1 MPTTVPESDLQQ
13 VLSRLIDA
21 TTKNAGARKTAVRWF
36 NRLYYDVRRW
46 NESFIAFLRTYPGFA
61 NSTLPAEY
69 KNFVERLREYRD
81 SLQERHGTV
90 KNDLCTGLKI
100 LSARYSRDFAWL
112 YKEDEPLYHE
122 IRSLI
127 DDSYATEMQIIK
139 VAYSVSDFIYN
150 ISSDENWHIQHHS
163 EIVTRISDYEDAS
176 KQAVSD
182 LQQMAESAGI
192 NLLDISEYEAILNNE
207 GSTNPNVM
215 VIGEITMSQDNI
227 HIEHVVGPVNVKAR
241 LDHVTQVVKTASAVA
256 DAKKE
261 ELSALIEELKQTLA
275 SVASTAK
282 PEDTQRVVQAA
293 EMVATEIAK
302 EKPNK
307 SFLAITTEGLKEAA
321 KAVEAIAPTVLGVAA
336 KIAAF
341 VAGLF

>member
-1 MPTTVPESDLQQ
+1 MLTVPESDLQQ

-21 TTKNAGARKTAVRWF
+21 TTKNAGARTTAVRWF

-46 NESFIAFLRTYPGFA
+46 NESFIEFLRTYPGFA
-61 NSTLPAEY
+61 SSALPTEY
-69 KNFVERLREYRD
+69 KNFLERLGEYRD
-81 SLQERHGTV
+81 SLQEQYGTV
-90 KNDLCTGLKI
+90 KNDLCTRLKI

-127 DDSYATEMQIIK
+127 DNSYATEMQIIR
-139 VAYSVSDFIYN
+139 VAYSVPNFIYG
-150 ISSDENWHIQHHS
+150 IGSDEDWHVRHHS
-163 EIVTRISDYEDAS
+163 EIVNHIRDYEEAS

-192 NLLDISEYEAILNNE
+192 SLLDIGEYEATLNNE
-207 GSTNPNVM
+207 GSANPNVM
-215 VIGEITMSQDNI
+215 VIGEITVSQDNI

-241 LDHVTQVVKTASAVA
+241 LERVTQVVKTAPAVT
-256 DAKKE
+256 DTKKE
-261 ELSALIEELKQTLA
+261 EFSALIEELKQTLA
-275 SVASTAK
+275 SAASTAK

-293 EMVATEIAK
+293 EMVAAEFAK

-307 SFLAITTEGLKEAA
+307 PFLTITAEGLKEAA
-321 KAVEAIAPTVLGVAA
+321 KAVEAIAPAVLGVAA